1 MVIDFILAFKQLLV
15 QQDEEAFNKFYMET
29 VDIFFRYL
37 RSNYFIDD
45 DDMQDIIADFYIK
58 CWNGFPTFDLNQNF
72 SGWVWSV
79 FKNTLKD
86 FWKKKWET
94 AFSEIDLDGEI
105 TFEDSLEDEEDFTQI
120 LDNEYTF
127 EQIQQAIWKH
137 WRWNSDKIQKNN
149 FNLCNFYNECSYVLH
164 PWIESQI
171 VRLGWL
177 PVRFLRNIEKRRTCW
192 DYERNLWM

>member
-37 RSNYFIDD
+37 KANYFIDE

-58 CWNGFPTFDLNQNF
+58 CRNGFPSFDLEQNF
-72 SGWVWSV
+72 SGWIWSV

-94 AFSEIDLDGEI
+94 AFSEIDLDDEI
-105 TFEDSLEDEEDFTQI
+105 SFEDSLEDEEDFTQI

-127 EQIQQAIWKH
+127 EQIQKAMYELDEMSKEIIWLKYIE
-137 WRWNSDKIQKNN
+137 DKSYWEISGILWISQD
-149 FNLCNFYNECSYVLH
+149 LVRQRCSRALKALKIKLS
-164 PWIESQI
+164 PDS
-171 VRLGWL
+171 
-177 PVRFLRNIEKRRTCW
+177 EK
-192 DYERNLWM
+192 